1 MVQILVAAVDFGNF
15 PTRFAKIATLYPT
28 KRIAFS
34 RTNLLDIKPRS
45 LLLVDFLDLG
55 PDHIRILREF
65 SRGPQTVPA
74 LGIVDTKSRQSVLQA
89 RELGFYNLVDREDK
103 FAVLFAKIREIVG
116 DYSKPALPT
125 RFSEKLVKSVEDS
138 SMGLNLMSAA
148 ALSGAPLPMRLLAT
162 NAKDIT
168 STIMT
173 EGLDNWLSAV
183 QCHHSHT
190 FCHTMMVAGHA
201 VSFSRSL
208 GHSEADQTLLGLG
221 ALVHDLGKVKIP
233 LTILDKPGKLTKEER
248 ELVDKH
254 PLYSQE
260 ILATRKEVPKQV
272 VQMALWHHEF
282 LDGSGYP
289 NGLKGNQIPQLVRL
303 LTISDIFS
311 ALTEKR
317 AYKDSLSPRQAFAIM
332 FEMKG
337 KLDMDLLRKF
347 RTQVL
352 SSEFGR
358 VRRQA
363 RAC

>member
-15 PTRFAKIATLYPT
+15 PSRFARIATLYPT

-34 RTNLLDIKPRS
+34 RANLRDIKPRS

-55 PDHIRILREF
+55 TDHIEILRDF
-65 SRGPQTVPA
+65 SRSGQSVPA

-89 RELGFYNLVDREDK
+89 RELGFYNLIDREEK
-103 FAVLFAKIREIVG
+103 FATLFEKIREVVG
-116 DYSKPALPT
+116 DYSKPTLPS
-125 RFSEKLVKSVEDS
+125 RYSEKIVKSVETT

-148 ALSGAPLPMRLLAT
+148 ALSGAPLPMQLLAT
-162 NAKDIT
+162 NAQDIT

-173 EGLDNWLSAV
+173 EGLDSWLSAV

-190 FCHTMMVAGHA
+190 FCHTMMVAGHT
-201 VSFSRSL
+201 VSFSRAL
-208 GHSEADQTLLGLG
+208 GHSEAEQTILGLG

-233 LTILDKPGKLTKEER
+233 LSILDKPGRLTLEER
-248 ELVDKH
+248 ELVNKH
-254 PLYSQE
+254 PLFSRE
-260 ILATRKEVPKQV
+260 MLATRQEVPKQV
-272 VQMALWHHEF
+272 VEMALCHHEF
-282 LDGSGYP
+282 LDGTGYP
-289 NGLKGNQIPQLVRL
+289 DGLKGNQISQRVRL
-303 LTISDIFS
+303 LTISDIYS

-363 RAC
+363 RA